1 MKNKHSASV
10 IIVLMMLFLLPNLSH
25 ARLKD
30 YVPIIRVKYHQKTK
44 DTFNNIA
51 TYFEKRGDPQAAEF
65 FRSYAES
72 GSWGSGFI
80 VVDKSGNNYII
91 TNRHVVEQS
100 ENVDLVFENEDGS
113 EKIFQDCP
121 IVYTDNDIDLAVV
134 QFPDNKRVFKRGFD
148 FDTGLQRERTEVFSA
163 GFPHLLNRPGWQL
176 SAGIISN
183 EKAYVPEM
191 MDPDITYLIQHSATI
206 DSGNSGG
213 PLLIEDRSN
222 PLGYRVIGVNTWKIT
237 NRENVNFSIPAM
249 TTSTVLEKAKA
260 VEEIYNNTSLLKEEL
275 LKNCRTLSEEL
286 GSDEPDLE
294 VIYRYISY
302 AIVGENGWESFLTI
316 LDAAPNR
323 REREI
328 WEQSFF
334 YNPVQTMRNAIFYH
348 FWMDL
353 SENADLSSIT
363 FTGIN
368 PEDEEKVGTP
378 SEIRSSYKIGGDTM
392 EIAWNLEYGHW
403 RISRLDFSSLPG
415 HDVPHKRDRG
425 PIGRVTRVLS
435 GDRIIL
441 LGIRTSI
448 GSAGA
453 RGDVYGFL
461 PYSGKGGIFS
471 YSIGIEAE
479 YSLSPY
485 LWAASGLNYVRK
497 GMQYDRDVTGTLF
510 EYKERI
516 GYLQIPLMIKLR
528 MGFFLGAGM
537 GLNFRVSSG
546 GEKYNTVTGLS
557 QELTSTYF
565 NGINAFNFSLI
576 MTGGLEYFL
585 RGSSTIVGF
594 DITLDYHLLNDK
606 DFPANETSRY
616 YTISAGGFVKFG
628 FVR

>member
-30 YVPIIRVKYHQKTK
+30 YVPIIKVKYHQKTK

-100 ENVDLVFENEDGS
+100 ENVDVVFENEDGS

-302 AIVGENGWESFLTI
+302 AIVGENGWESFLSI

-323 REREI
+323 KEREI
-328 WEQSFF
+328 WERSFF

-353 SENADLSSIT
+353 SESADLSSIT

-368 PEDEEKVGTP
+368 PADDGKIGTP
-378 SEIRSSYKIGGDTM
+378 AEIRANYKIGDAAM

-415 HDVPHKRDRG
+415 HEVSHERERG
-425 PIGRVTRVLS
+425 PIGRVTRALS

-448 GSAGA
+448 GSASA
-453 RGDVYGFL
+453 RGDVYNFD
-461 PYSGKGGIFS
+461 PYSGKGGVFN

-485 LWAASGLNYVRK
+485 LWVASGLNYVRK
-497 GMQYDRDVTGTLF
+497 GMQYEQPPL
-510 EYKERI
+510 EYKEHI

-528 MGFFLGAGM
+528 TGFFLGAGL
-537 GLNFRVSSG
+537 GLNFRVNPG
-546 GEKYNTVTGLS
+546 GEKYDTGTGLS
-557 QELTSTYF
+557 QELTSSYYDD
-565 NGINAFNFSLI
+565 INAFNFSLLL
-576 MTGGLEYFL
+576 TGGVEYFL

-594 DITLDYHLLNDK
+594 DITLDYHLFNDK
-606 DFPANETSRY
+606 DFTANETSRY
-616 YTISAGGFVKFG
+616 YTISAGGSIKFG